1 MARSRSFPFS
11 DQEKRR
17 NSVKIQKQTNLL
29 TQRALTVGEALD
41 ESAET
46 SAAGNA
52 DLHFTDRAPR
62 LASLLRILHGLGT
75 AYRLGRERCR
85 QRRQLM
91 EMDDRELKDIGVT
104 REQAEEEARKP
115 IWKG

>member
-17 NSVKIQKQTNLL
+17 NSVKIQKQANLL

-46 SAAGNA
+46 SATGNA
-52 DLHFTDRAPR
+52 DLHFTDRDISFSSEDPPWPR
-62 LASLLRILHGLGT
+62 NSLQVG
-75 AYRLGRERCR
+75 
-85 QRRQLM
+85 
-91 EMDDRELKDIGVT
+91 
-104 REQAEEEARKP
+104 P
-115 IWKG
+115 

>member
-41 ESAET
+41 ESAEN
-46 SAAGNA
+46 SVAGNA
-52 DLHFTDRAPR
+52 DLHFTDRTPK
-62 LASLLRILHGLGT
+62 LASLMR
-75 AYRLGRERCR
+75 
-85 QRRQLM
+85 
-91 EMDDRELKDIGVT
+91 
-104 REQAEEEARKP
+104 
-115 IWKG
+115 

>member
-1 MARSRSFPFS
+1 
-11 DQEKRR
+11 
-17 NSVKIQKQTNLL
+17 VKIQKQTNLL
-29 TQRALTVGEALD
+29 TQHALTVGEALD

-52 DLHFTDRAPR
+52 DLHFTDRAPT

-75 AYRLGRERCR
+75 AYRLGR

-91 EMDDRELKDIGVT
+91 EMDDRELKDIGIT

>member
-1 MARSRSFPFS
+1 MHGESRSFPFS
-11 DQEKRR
+11 DQERR

-46 SAAGNA
+46 SAAGYA
-52 DLHFTDRAPR
+52 DLHFTDRAPT
-62 LASLLRILHGLGT
+62 LASLLRILHGIGT

-91 EMDDRELKDIGVT
+91 EMDDRELKDIGIT

-115 IWKG
+115 IWKC

>member
-29 TQRALTVGEALD
+29 TQHAPAVGEALD
-41 ESAET
+41 ESAEA
-46 SAAGNA
+46 SAVASI
-52 DLHFTDRAPR
+52 DLHPIDRAPTV
-62 LASLLRILHGLGT
+62 ASLLRILHGLGT
-75 AYRLGRERCR
+75 AYRLSRERYR

-91 EMDDRELKDIGVT
+91 EMDDRELKDIGIT

-115 IWKG
+115 FWKG